1 MNITISNTK
10 TIRDIQSEFN
20 SLFPYL
26 KIQFFRKSHHEF
38 EGSHK
43 KDILPDSTVLYALST
58 SNGSISIDKSQTVAE
73 VENLFKKHFG
83 LNVQVFRKSGSSW
96 LETTVTDG
104 WTLEK
109 QNQEGMEL
117 SNLDAD

>member
-1 MNITISNTK
+1 MIITISSTK
-10 TIRDIQSEFN
+10 TIKDVQGEFN
-20 SLFPYL
+20 AIFPYL

-43 KDILPDSTVLYALST
+43 KDILPENTVLYALST
-58 SNGSISIDKSQTVAE
+58 SDGILTINKDQTVTE
-73 VENLFKKHFG
+73 VESLFKKHFG